1 LDGVSKCAVEHAV
14 YLIQAVLGEAALAH
28 PPIGGLDVRS
38 GEPQQRDI
46 AEILAQAPNVEL
58 IALVGAGPDPL
69 ARQLQPTAQEN
80 PHRHFAC
87 TDWQTLSK

>member
-1 LDGVSKCAVEHAV
+1 M

-38 GEPQQRDI
+38 GELPQRDI

-58 IALVGAGPDPL
+58 IALVGAGL
-69 ARQLQPTAQEN
+69 IRSRVSSSQLPRRTPPTFCV
-80 PHRHFAC
+80 H
-87 TDWQTLSK
+87 

>member
-1 LDGVSKCAVEHAV
+1 M

-38 GEPQQRDI
+38 GELPQRDV
-46 AEILAQAPNVEL
+46 AEILAEAPNVEL
-58 IALVGAGPDPL
+58 IALVGAGPDSL
-69 ARQLQPTAQEN
+69 SHQLQPTTQEN
-80 PHRHFAC
+80 LHRHFAC

>member
-1 LDGVSKCAVEHAV
+1 VD
-14 YLIQAVLGEAALAH
+14 LIQAVLGEAALAH

-38 GEPQQRDI
+38 AELQQRNI

-69 ARQLQPTAQEN
+69 SRQLQPTAEEN